1 MANIAKLW
9 SSWYN
14 RAVCPHSSRFG
25 GKDTMHL
32 LNKAAAAMAVVAL
45 GSSVSLFAQED
56 PIFRSDTRLV
66 LLHATVVDKKGQLVT
81 DLQKSAF
88 KVLENNVEQTLKLF
102 KREDV
107 PVTLGLVIDN
117 SGSMKIKRKRVE
129 QAALALVKASNTK
142 DEIFI
147 VNFNDVGYLDVT
159 MTSNMPKMEE
169 GLARIDS
176 RGGTAMRDALAL
188 SIDYI
193 KQKGKN
199 EKKVILIITDGDDTA
214 SSPENTVEKTLV
226 KAQKSEVLMFAI
238 GLLNEESKRDAK
250 KAERVLKS
258 LASQSGG
265 VAHFPAAMDDVE
277 KVALQV
283 AHEIRNQY
291 ILAYS
296 PTKPDDGSF
305 RKIAVQVK
313 GKDSP
318 VVRTRTGY
326 YAGISPAK

>member
-1 MANIAKLW
+1 
-9 SSWYN
+9 
-14 RAVCPHSSRFG
+14 
-25 GKDTMHL
+25 MHL
-32 LNKAAAAMAVVAL
+32 LNKAAAVITAVAL
-45 GSSVSLFAQED
+45 GSSFSLTAQDD

-81 DLQKSAF
+81 DLPKTSF
-88 KVLENNVEQTLKLF
+88 KVLENNIEQTLKIF

-107 PVTLGLVIDN
+107 PISLGLVIDN
-117 SGSMKIKRKRVE
+117 SGSMKLKRKRVE
-129 QAALALVKASNTK
+129 LAALALVKASNPK

-159 MTSNMPKMEE
+159 MTSNIPKMEE

-176 RGGTAMRDALAL
+176 RGGTAMRDALVL
-188 SIDYI
+188 SLDYI

-214 SSPENTVEKTLV
+214 SSPENTIEKTLV

-250 KAERVLKS
+250 KAERVLKA
-258 LASQSGG
+258 LATQSGG
-265 VAHFPAAMDDVE
+265 VAHFPAAVDDVE

-283 AHEIRNQY
+283 AQEIRNQY

-318 VVRTRTGY
+318 TVRTRTGY
-326 YAGISPAK
+326 YAGAATPVMK

>member
-1 MANIAKLW
+1 
-9 SSWYN
+9 
-14 RAVCPHSSRFG
+14 
-25 GKDTMHL
+25 MHL
-32 LNKAAAAMAVVAL
+32 LNKAAAVITAVAL
-45 GSSVSLFAQED
+45 GSSLSIVAQDD

-66 LLHATVVDKKGQLVT
+66 LLHATVVDKKGQLIT
-81 DLQKSAF
+81 DLPKAAF
-88 KVLENNVEQTLKLF
+88 KVLENNVEQTLKIF

-107 PVTLGLVIDN
+107 PITLGLVIDN
-117 SGSMKIKRKRVE
+117 SGSMKMKRKRVE
-129 QAALALVKASNTK
+129 LAALALVKASNPK

-147 VNFNDVGYLDVT
+147 VNFNDAGYLDVT
-159 MTSNMPKMEE
+159 MTSSMPKMEE

-193 KQKGKN
+193 KEKGKN

-226 KAQKSEVLMFAI
+226 KAQKSEVLVFAI

-250 KAERVLKS
+250 KAERVLKA

-265 VAHFPAAMDDVE
+265 VAHFPSAVEDVE

-313 GKDSP
+313 AKDSP
-318 VVRTRTGY
+318 IVRTRTGY
-326 YAGISPAK
+326 YAGTGAPAAR

>member
-1 MANIAKLW
+1 
-9 SSWYN
+9 
-14 RAVCPHSSRFG
+14 
-25 GKDTMHL
+25 MHL
-32 LNKAAAAMAVVAL
+32 LNKATAAMAVVAL
-45 GSSVSLFAQED
+45 GFSFSLFAQED

-66 LLHATVVDKKGQLVT
+66 LLHATVVDKKGQLIT

-117 SGSMKIKRKRVE
+117 SGSMKMKRKRVE
-129 QAALALVKASNTK
+129 QAALALVKASNPK

-265 VAHFPAAMDDVE
+265 AAHFPSAVDVE

-326 YAGISPAK
+326 YAGTSPAK